1 MHFFQIKQIPLEKP
15 ASEIMSKEQEAR
27 HSFFQGKQR
36 KNLFVSWSSA
46 LCSLPRLAPAPSLTV
61 CSTMLLTQHKKG
73 FFADILTPDKAPFHQ
88 VFNCAPAPG
97 YRNQQ
102 CQAAFCG

>member
-46 LCSLPRLAPAPSLTV
+46 LCSLPRLAPSLTV
-61 CSTMLLTQHKKG
+61 CSTHVIDTAQEG
-73 FFADILTPDKAPFHQ
+73 FF
-88 VFNCAPAPG
+88 C
-97 YRNQQ
+97 
-102 CQAAFCG
+102 